1 MFKRDKPL
9 FSRPVLA
16 VIIVATTLAV
26 WLLNLTSTRVDL
38 ATPNIET
45 WQTTSG
51 IPVYWLTQDDWEGSD
66 KLSLAIVFNSNAE
79 SPQLTA
85 ATMSLLTG
93 PTLPLSTA
101 TINQRLTPIAAA
113 AEARYSVSQQKI
125 SVSLSNQPQFL
136 TATLDVLS
144 AWLNKTQFKEAAL
157 QSWQRHQRN
166 DIGQQQLMLQ
176 LFPSSVLATPS
187 SEQQIT
193 VQQLA
198 EHFDLIK
205 QQVSYIVIAG
215 ALNDNTIEPL
225 QQGLNALTQSMQQGS
240 ANSDRQLATAASSSE
255 IGDQSLSAV
264 YGALGIAPI
273 TSVTDWLTLQ
283 VWAKDSLQAQKNRFN
298 SQTGQWQLHLESP
311 QAFVNWQ
318 IETPQSVLLAD
329 PASPQSHTSWIAP
342 DQLPSYQEQAAFN
355 ALKDQLLQQLPALSQ
370 NPDWWRAIATSVAMP
385 KSPLSLND
393 FAQHYSEAANSFTIE
408 QYRQHLEQLL
418 IPSSR
423 QEVLIKL

>member
-144 AWLNKTQFKEAAL
+144 AWLNKTQFKETAL
-157 QSWQRHQRN
+157 QSWQRHHRN

-176 LFPSSVLATPS
+176 LFPKPLLAAPSSV
-187 SEQQIT
+187 QQIT
-193 VQQLA
+193 VAQLS
-198 EHFDLIK
+198 EHFAFIK
-205 QQVSYIVIAG
+205 QHVSHIVIAG
-215 ALNDNTIEPL
+215 ALNDKTLEPL
-225 QQGLNALTQSMQQGS
+225 QQGLNVLTQSMKKGS
-240 ANSDRQLATAASSSE
+240 SNIDWQLANAPSTSE

-273 TSVTDWLTLQ
+273 TSVADWLALQ
-283 VWAKDSLQAQKNRFN
+283 VWAKDSLQAQKKRFN
-298 SQTGQWQLHLESP
+298 SQTGQWQLHLEPS

-318 IETPQSVLLAD
+318 IQTPQSVLLAA
-329 PASPQSHTSWIAP
+329 PTQSQQTTSWIAP

>member
-16 VIIVATTLAV
+16 VIIVVTTLAV
-26 WLLNLTSTRVDL
+26 WLLNLTSTRVNL

-45 WQTTSG
+45 WQTASG

-66 KLSLAIVFNSNAE
+66 KLSLAIVFNSNAQ

-85 ATMSLLTG
+85 ATLSLLTG

-113 AEARYSVSQQKI
+113 AETRYSVSQQQI
-125 SVSLSNQPQFL
+125 SVSLSNRPQFL
-136 TATLDVLS
+136 TATLNVLS

-176 LFPSSVLATPS
+176 LFPNSALATPS
-187 SEQQIT
+187 SVQQIT
-193 VQQLA
+193 VKQLA
-198 EHFDLIK
+198 QHFGFIK
-205 QQVSYIVIAG
+205 QQVSHIVITG

-283 VWAKDSLQAQKNRFN
+283 VWAKDSLQAQKKRFN

-329 PASPQSHTSWIAP
+329 PASSQSHTSWIAP